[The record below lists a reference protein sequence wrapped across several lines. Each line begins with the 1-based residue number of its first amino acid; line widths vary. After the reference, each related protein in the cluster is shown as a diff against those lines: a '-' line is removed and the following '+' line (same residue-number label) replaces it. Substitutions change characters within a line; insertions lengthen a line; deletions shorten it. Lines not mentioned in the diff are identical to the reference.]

1 MDGATMAG
9 FLGLLDREHAG
20 PVECA
25 RQAAASFTPLK
36 TLHPMLT
43 HPPVREEENP

>member
-1 MDGATMAG
+1 MVGV
-9 FLGLLDREHAG
+9 LELLDREHGG

-25 RQAAASFTPLK
+25 RQTTASFTPLK
-36 TLHPMLT
+36 TLNPRLT